1 MRMLMLIAAASLLL
15 TACVPSSQT
24 GTSYSRDEARSVQN
38 ILIGQVLD
46 IQQVDIEGSKTG
58 LGGAVGGAAGGV
70 AASTIGGGTGKNLA
84 TIGGAVLGA
93 AIGAVAEEGLT
104 KAVGEEYTIR
114 LTTNEIISVVQA
126 VDANDANRIQVGDA
140 VKVLQQKGTYRVNRL
155 PNPDLFK

>member
-1 MRMLMLIAAASLLL
+1 MKNLSRIIALVLVLMLLPIAS
-15 TACVPSSQT
+15 
-24 GTSYSRDEARSVQN
+24 
-38 ILIGQVLD
+38 
-46 IQQVDIEGSKTG
+46 
-58 LGGAVGGAAGGV
+58 
-70 AASTIGGGTGKNLA
+70 
-84 TIGGAVLGA
+84 
-93 AIGAVAEEGLT
+93 IGAVAEEGLT